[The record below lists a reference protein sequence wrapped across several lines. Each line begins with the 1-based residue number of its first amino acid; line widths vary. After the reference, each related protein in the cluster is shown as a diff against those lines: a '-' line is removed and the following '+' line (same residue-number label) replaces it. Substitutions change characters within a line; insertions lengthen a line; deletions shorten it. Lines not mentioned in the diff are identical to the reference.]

1 MTDKTVGSLVF
12 CVVQSNP
19 FQNFENTH
27 FLLKKRFFIV
37 IVLELV
43 PQMPN
48 KFFQTFRGEEV
59 PLFTTFYHLFTTLLV
74 LQLSHFLRVV

>member
-27 FLLKKRFFIV
+27 FLLKKVFNV
-37 IVLELV
+37 IVLQLV
-43 PQMPN
+43 PQMPD
-48 KFFQTFRGEEV
+48 KFFQIFRGEEV
-59 PLFTTFYHLFTTLLV
+59 PLFTTCYHLFSFDV
-74 LQLSHFLRVV
+74 H